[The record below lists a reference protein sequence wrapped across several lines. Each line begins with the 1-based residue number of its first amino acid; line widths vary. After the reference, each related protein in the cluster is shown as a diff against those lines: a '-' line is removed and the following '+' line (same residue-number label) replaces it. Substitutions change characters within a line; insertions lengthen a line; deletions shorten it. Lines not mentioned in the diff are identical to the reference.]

1 MRIRNRKI
9 NPTMVS
15 LIVLELIYGLLGIV
29 IISGLHFVFGV
40 AERIFGDKYIYII
53 IGFLIGILMSIILVM
68 LMARTV
74 ENMLS
79 IGDNGA
85 VKEGVIGALIRAA
98 IVIAVIVL
106 ILVTHVGNVIS
117 MLIVLFGLKLSA
129 YIQPIADKYIKKKI
143 K

>member
-15 LIVLELIYGLLGIV
+15 LIVLELIYGLIGIV

-40 AERIFGDKYIYII
+40 AEKIFGDKYIYII

-106 ILVTHVGNVIS
+106 LLVTHVGNVIS
-117 MLIVLFGLKLSA
+117 MLIGLFGLKLSA
-129 YIQPIADKYIKKKI
+129 YIQPIADKYIKQKI

>member
-106 ILVTHVGNVIS
+106 LLVTHVGNVIS
-117 MLIVLFGLKLSA
+117 MLIGLFGLKLSA
-129 YIQPIADKYIKKKI
+129 YIQPIADKYIKKENK
-143 K
+143 

>member
-15 LIVLELIYGLLGIV
+15 LIVLELIYGLLGLT
-29 IISGLHFVFGV
+29 IISVLHFIFGV
-40 AERIFGDKYIYII
+40 AEKIFGDKYIYII
-53 IGFLIGILMSIILVM
+53 IGYLIGILISMVLVV

-79 IGDNGA
+79 IGDSGA
-85 VKEGVIGALIRAA
+85 VKEGVIGALVRAI

-106 ILVTHVGNVIS
+106 LLVTHIGNVFA
-117 MLIVLFGLKLSA
+117 MLIGLFGLKLSA

>member
-40 AERIFGDKYIYII
+40 AEKVFGDKYIYII

-106 ILVTHVGNVIS
+106 LLVTHVGNVIS
-117 MLIVLFGLKLSA
+117 MLIGLFGLKLSA
-129 YIQPIADKYIKKKI
+129 YIQPIADKYIKKENK
-143 K
+143 

>member
-15 LIVLELIYGLLGIV
+15 LIVLELIYGLIGIV

-40 AERIFGDKYIYII
+40 AEKIFGDKYIYII
-53 IGFLIGILMSIILVM
+53 IGFLIGILMSIILVI

-106 ILVTHVGNVIS
+106 LLVTHVGNVIS
-117 MLIVLFGLKLSA
+117 MLIGLFGLKLSA

>member
-53 IGFLIGILMSIILVM
+53 IGFLIGILMSIILVV

-106 ILVTHVGNVIS
+106 LLVTHVGNVIS
-117 MLIVLFGLKLSA
+117 MLIGLFGLKLSA
-129 YIQPIADKYIKKKI
+129 YIQPIADKYIKKENK
-143 K
+143 

>member
-53 IGFLIGILMSIILVM
+53 LGFLIGILMSIILVM

-106 ILVTHVGNVIS
+106 LLVTHVGNVIS
-117 MLIVLFGLKLSA
+117 MLIGLFGLKLSA

>member
-40 AERIFGDKYIYII
+40 AEKVFGDKYIYII
-53 IGFLIGILMSIILVM
+53 IGFLIGILMSIILVV

-79 IGDNGA
+79 IGDSGA

-106 ILVTHVGNVIS
+106 LLVTHIGNVIS
-117 MLIVLFGLKLSA
+117 MLIGLFGLKLSA
-129 YIQPIADKYIKKKI
+129 YIQPIADKYIKKENK
-143 K
+143 

>member
-106 ILVTHVGNVIS
+106 LLVTHVGNVIS
-117 MLIVLFGLKLSA
+117 MLIGLFSLKLSA
-129 YIQPIADKYIKKKI
+129 YIQPIADKYIKKENK
-143 K
+143 

>member
-85 VKEGVIGALIRAA
+85 VKEGVIGALIRAE

-106 ILVTHVGNVIS
+106 LLVTHVGNVIS
-117 MLIVLFGLKLSA
+117 MLIGLFGLKLSA

>member
-15 LIVLELIYGLLGIV
+15 LIVLELIYGLIGIV

-40 AERIFGDKYIYII
+40 AEKIFGDKYIYII

-106 ILVTHVGNVIS
+106 LLVTHVGNVIS
-117 MLIVLFGLKLSA
+117 MLIGLFGLKLSA
-129 YIQPIADKYIKKKI
+129 YFQPIADKYIKKENK
-143 K
+143 

>member
-15 LIVLELIYGLLGIV
+15 LIVLELIYGLIGIV

-40 AERIFGDKYIYII
+40 AEKIFGDKYIYII

-106 ILVTHVGNVIS
+106 LLVTHVGNVIS
-117 MLIVLFGLKLSA
+117 MLIGLFGLKLSA

>member
-9 NPTMVS
+9 TPTMVS

-106 ILVTHVGNVIS
+106 LLVTHVGNVIS
-117 MLIVLFGLKLSA
+117 MLIGLFGLKLSA

>member
-15 LIVLELIYGLLGIV
+15 LIVLELIYGLIGIV

-106 ILVTHVGNVIS
+106 LLVTHVGNVIS
-117 MLIVLFGLKLSA
+117 MLIGLFGLKLSA

>member
-40 AERIFGDKYIYII
+40 AERILGDKYIYII

-106 ILVTHVGNVIS
+106 LLVTHVGNVIS
-117 MLIVLFGLKLSA
+117 MLIGLFGLKLSA

>member
-53 IGFLIGILMSIILVM
+53 IGFLIGILMSIILVV

-106 ILVTHVGNVIS
+106 LLVTHVGNVIS
-117 MLIVLFGLKLSA
+117 MLIGLFGLKLSA

>member
-15 LIVLELIYGLLGIV
+15 LIVLELIYGLIGIV

-40 AERIFGDKYIYII
+40 AEKIFGDKYIYII

-106 ILVTHVGNVIS
+106 LLVTHVGNVIS
-117 MLIVLFGLKLSA
+117 MLIGLFGLKLSA
-129 YIQPIADKYIKKKI
+129 YIQPIADKYIKKENK
-143 K
+143 

>member
-106 ILVTHVGNVIS
+106 LLVTHVGNVIS
-117 MLIVLFGLKLSA
+117 MLIGLFGLKLSA

>member
-79 IGDNGA
+79 IGDSGA

-106 ILVTHVGNVIS
+106 LLVTHVGNVIS
-117 MLIVLFGLKLSA
+117 MLIGLFGLKLSA

>member
-29 IISGLHFVFGV
+29 IISVLHFVFGV
-40 AERIFGDKYIYII
+40 AEKVFGDKYIYII
-53 IGFLIGILMSIILVM
+53 IGYLIGILISMVLVV

-79 IGDNGA
+79 IGDSGA
-85 VKEGVIGALIRAA
+85 VKEGVIGALVRAV

-106 ILVTHVGNVIS
+106 LLVTHIGNVIS
-117 MLIVLFGLKLSA
+117 MLIGLFGLKLSA